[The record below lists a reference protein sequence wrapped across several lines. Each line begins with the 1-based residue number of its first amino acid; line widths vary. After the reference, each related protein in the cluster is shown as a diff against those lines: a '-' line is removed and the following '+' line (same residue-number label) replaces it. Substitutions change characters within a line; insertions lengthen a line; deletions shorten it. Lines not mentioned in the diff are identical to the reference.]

1 MASRRYLTAVAR
13 HLASRLHS
21 TGNQYR
27 CRCGQCRHLIL
38 ATARRTGI
46 EPGALVKALP
56 PERKPRR
63 EEQRQKRRTSTA
75 PVASTMR
82 VIRAGRRL
90 EGTDAV
96 LAVLND
102 QLE

>member
-1 MASRRYLTAVAR
+1 MAYRRYLTAVAR

-56 PERKPRR
+56 PERKSRWDG
-63 EEQRQKRRTSTA
+63 QAKRRTSTA
-75 PVASTMR
+75 PVASTMKVTR
-82 VIRAGRRL
+82 GGRRL

-96 LAVLND
+96 LAVLSD